1 MALIINLTVITL
13 RLKRSSMQKIKQFQ
27 GLTPFLTA
35 RCKTLITES
44 HNTQGN
50 KFFYNN
56 NY

>member
-35 RCKTLITES
+35 RWKTLITES
-44 HNTQGN
+44 HNM
-50 KFFYNN
+50 
-56 NY
+56 